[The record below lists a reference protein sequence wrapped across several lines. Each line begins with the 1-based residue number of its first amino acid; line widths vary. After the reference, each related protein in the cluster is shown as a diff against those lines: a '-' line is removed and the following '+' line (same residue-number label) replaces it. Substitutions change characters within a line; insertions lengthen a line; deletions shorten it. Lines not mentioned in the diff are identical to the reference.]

1 MIKIKICGLSQV
13 VHALAAAEAGAD
25 FLGLVFAPS
34 RRRVSPQKALPIAEA
49 VHSLR
54 PRPGVVGVFVNSLS
68 QEVNRIADYC
78 RLDWVQLSGDE
89 SWDYCRQIERPIIKV
104 IRVSGNK
111 TTKEVLTE
119 IETGYRLH
127 LKHDPLYLLDS
138 QVGNAYG
145 GTGEA
150 FNWQLAEEVS
160 ARFPVIIAG
169 GLTPTNVGQLVREVK
184 PRGVDVSTGVETSG
198 RKDVSKIK
206 AFIQAVREVEA
217 DVNGLKGGQ
226 TVA

>member
-1 MIKIKICGLSQV
+1 MIKIKICGLSEIE
-13 VHALAAAEAGAD
+13 HALVAAEAGAD

-34 RRRVSPQKALPIAEA
+34 RRRVSPRKALQLVEA

-54 PRPGVVGVFVNSLS
+54 PRPAVVGVFVNMAAR
-68 QEVNRIADYC
+68 EVNRIADYC

-89 SWDYCRQIERPIIKV
+89 AWDYCREIERPVIKV

-119 IETGYRLH
+119 IEMGYRLH
-127 LKHDPLYLLDS
+127 LTHDPLYLLDS
-138 QVGNAYG
+138 KVGNAYG

-150 FNWQLAEEVS
+150 FNWQLAADVS

-169 GLTPTNVGQLVREVK
+169 GLSPANVGKLVK
-184 PRGVDVSTGVETSG
+184 QSQPWGVDVSTGVETG
-198 RKDVSKIK
+198 GQKDALKIR
-206 AFIQAVREVEA
+206 AFIQAVRKAER
-217 DVNGLKGGQ
+217 GSGKS
-226 TVA
+226 